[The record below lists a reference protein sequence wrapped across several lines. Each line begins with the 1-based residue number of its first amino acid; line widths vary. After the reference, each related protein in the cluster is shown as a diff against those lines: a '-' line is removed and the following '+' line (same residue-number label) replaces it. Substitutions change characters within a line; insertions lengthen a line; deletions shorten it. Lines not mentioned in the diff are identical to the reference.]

1 MNGSNLKVF
10 SNDGLEGIPI
20 NTSQLMVNGKQI
32 ATNEA
37 KQQMSSYGGRVGGLI
52 SQLIKSKQDFS
63 ITFLDNQIL
72 FLK

>member
-1 MNGSNLKVF
+1 
-10 SNDGLEGIPI
+10 
-20 NTSQLMVNGKQI
+20 MVNGKQI

-37 KQQMSSYGGRVGGLI
+37 KQQISSYGGRVGGLI

-72 FLK
+72 YLK